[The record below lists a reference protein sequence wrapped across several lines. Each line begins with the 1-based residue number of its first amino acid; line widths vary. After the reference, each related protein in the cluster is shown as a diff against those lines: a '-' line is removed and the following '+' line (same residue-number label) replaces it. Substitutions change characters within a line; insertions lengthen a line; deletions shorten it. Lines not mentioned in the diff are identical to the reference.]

1 MKYVE
6 DYYLTY
12 QYQHPN
18 IKFEKRVYLATDDPT
33 VFEEIRTQYER
44 FSICRDAIRMH

>member
-12 QYQHPN
+12 QYQNPDVQLT
-18 IKFEKRVYLATDDPT
+18 KRVYLATDDPT
-33 VFEEIRTQYER
+33 VFEEIRIQYER
-44 FSICRDAIRMH
+44 D